1 VPVADLVATLQQQPA
16 VEFAEPNQRYHLA
29 ATPNDPYY
37 TNGSLWGMQGTLTT
51 PANRFGSRAADAWAF
66 GFTGSRDVAVGLV
79 DKGIQL
85 THPDLSGQVWTN
97 PFDPPNGRDDDGN
110 GYVDD
115 THGWDFADGDNTIYD
130 GPFEDHGTHV
140 AGTIG
145 ARGGNGLGVVGM
157 NWHVSL
163 IAAKAFDA
171 AGTASTFELVQA
183 LDYLTDLRTRHFML
197 VVASNNSYTGGN
209 SQALGGA
216 AGRAARAG
224 ILLVAA
230 AGNGGTDGVGDNL
243 DLAPVYPAS
252 INTTATAGFDAVIAV
267 AAIDRAGALAAF
279 SNFGAASVHLG
290 APGVGIWSTV
300 PPNSYALYDGTS
312 MATPHVVG
320 AAALYA
326 ARYPTAYPWQIRRAL
341 LKGAVATPSL
351 RGKTTS
357 GGRLN
362 VVAALRSPPGG
373 VLLDAL
379 WAGEP

>member
-1 VPVADLVATLQQQPA
+1 
-16 VEFAEPNQRYHLA
+16 
-29 ATPNDPYY
+29 
-37 TNGSLWGMQGTLTT
+37 
-51 PANRFGSRAADAWAF
+51 
-66 GFTGSRDVAVGLV
+66 
-79 DKGIQL
+79 
-85 THPDLSGQVWTN
+85 
-97 PFDPPNGRDDDGN
+97 
-110 GYVDD
+110 
-115 THGWDFADGDNTIYD
+115 
-130 GPFEDHGTHV
+130 
-140 AGTIG
+140 
-145 ARGGNGLGVVGM
+145 VVGM

-197 VVASNNSYTGGN
+197 LVASNNSYTGGD
-209 SQALGGA
+209 SQALGAA

-267 AAIDRAGALAAF
+267 AAIDRVGALAAF

-326 ARYPTAYPWQIRRAL
+326 ARYPTAHPWQIRRAL